1 MFNQKWVRP
10 NLDLYHIDTSS
21 KCIITFSNS
30 GQLDKD
36 FYKYACDFYEAAEYI
51 IHYLGEDAA
60 QKHDIAKLDLW
71 YFPMVYLYRHS
82 LELLLKAIIFQTI
95 TDKND
100 RINIV
105 EEIRHNLLQAFQK
118 IIEIKS
124 LTIDGN
130 ANAQWLKNFLS
141 DISQL
146 DSESDMF
153 RYPFGNQFRILFERQ
168 TNISLKATH
177 DNMNKA
183 YNIVKELFSTGMFS
197 EQIYEA
203 YEPKLIIKG
212 DHYYQQSV
220 VGYKYSQ
227 YSFYPYFS
235 SYNEVGVFL
244 KKTIVE
250 ENKSNLFMPT
260 CYLYR
265 NAIELC
271 LKKMIAEDSHIDN
284 DKALKIIRKKKHS
297 VQGLWNSIVE
307 EIKMHVNSSD
317 RDSTLE
323 DLEQYIQT
331 FHNLDNRSDLFRY
344 PCNTKLESYFLTA
357 TPFDIENVTSC
368 FEEFCTT
375 LDSIDDMLIAVKE
388 VEEEIK
394 AEMDSCCDY

>member
-10 NLDLYHIDTSS
+10 NLDLYHIDASS

-30 GQLDKD
+30 GKLDKD

-60 QKHDIAKLDLW
+60 RKHDIAKLDLW

-82 LELLLKAIIFQTI
+82 LELLLKAIIFQTV

-100 RINIV
+100 RIDIV
-105 EEIRHNLLQAFQK
+105 EAIRHNLLQAFQK
-118 IIEIKS
+118 IIEIKN

-130 ANAQWLKNFLS
+130 ANAQWLKDFLS

-153 RYPFGNQFRILFERQ
+153 RYPFGNQFKILFERQ

-183 YNIVKELFSTGMFS
+183 YSIVKELFSTGMFS

-203 YEPKLIIKG
+203 YEPKLIIEG
-212 DHYYQQSV
+212 GHYYQQSV

-235 SYNEVGVFL
+235 SYNEVGDFL
-244 KKTIVE
+244 KKTIIA

-307 EIKMHVNSSD
+307 EVKKHVNGSD
-317 RDSTLE
+317 KDSTLE

-357 TPFDIENVTSC
+357 TLFDIENVTSC

-375 LDSIDDMLIAVKE
+375 LDSIDDVLIAVKE
-388 VEEEIK
+388 FEEEIK
-394 AEMDSCCDY
+394 AEMDSYCDY